1 MKTRGIRRFLR
12 KRGWVTIALTVAAA
26 ALLALAGW
34 VILRAASMDDE
45 GTSTGVIPA
54 QLPEGFPIPPGAV
67 IGEGTFDAERSL
79 TTLSVT
85 TPGSIVDA
93 VSAHTIGLVSNGFVV
108 GQSEAQGDGWV
119 IRFSRLDMR
128 GTIEV
133 SEGTDG
139 IVSLITVSDP

>member
-1 MKTRGIRRFLR
+1 MRGIRRFL
-12 KRGWVTIALTVAAA
+12 KGKGWVTIALTVVAAG
-26 ALLALAGW
+26 LLALAGW
-34 VILRAASMDDE
+34 VVLRAASIDDD

-54 QLPEGFPIPPGAV
+54 QLPDGFPVPAGAA
-67 IGEGTFDAERSL
+67 IGESTFDAERSL
-79 TTLSVT
+79 TTLSIT

-108 GQSEAQGDGWV
+108 GESEATGDGWV

-133 SEGTDG
+133 SEGAAG
-139 IVSLITVSDP
+139 VVSLITVVDP